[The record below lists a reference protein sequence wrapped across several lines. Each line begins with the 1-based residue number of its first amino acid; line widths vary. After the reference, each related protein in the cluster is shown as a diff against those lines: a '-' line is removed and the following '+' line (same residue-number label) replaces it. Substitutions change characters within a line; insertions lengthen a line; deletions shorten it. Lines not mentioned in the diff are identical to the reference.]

1 MFLDFPDRANI
12 EFSPSKL
19 VKYIT
24 RDHLHCAAAQ
34 HIEKVCVDKK
44 ILERKKV
51 EEKEKKWDFSQKP
64 LPPPPKTST
73 DPTLKEWSGGGFISS
88 KFK

>member
-1 MFLDFPDRANI
+1 MRQGGFNKGFLQFPDMANI
-12 EFSPSKL
+12 EFSPLNL

-44 ILERKKV
+44 NLGEEKV

-64 LPPPPKTST
+64 LPPPPPPRNCN
-73 DPTLKEWSGGGFISS
+73 DS
-88 KFK
+88 KIKD